1 MGPSRHITPNITTDD
16 YRRLLEV
23 RTALRRFLHWSA
35 EQAEAAGLTA
45 AQHQL
50 LLAVRGH
57 PGDEAPTI
65 GEVANH
71 LLLRH
76 HGAVQLVDRA
86 DVSRH
91 YEPGVELAVF
101 GSPEEAAELAHRAA
115 TDRAWADGLR
125 VAGRA
130 RTLAE
135 HTFVHRARDLEDLW
149 TA

>member
-86 DVSRH
+86 EVAGWVARTRDEHDHRVVRVAVTRRGDQALAALAASH
-91 YEPGVELAVF
+91 LEELRRVRDAF
-101 GSPEEAAELAHRAA
+101 
-115 TDRAWADGLR
+115 DGL
-125 VAGRA
+125 
-130 RTLAE
+130 
-135 HTFVHRARDLEDLW
+135 
-149 TA
+149 